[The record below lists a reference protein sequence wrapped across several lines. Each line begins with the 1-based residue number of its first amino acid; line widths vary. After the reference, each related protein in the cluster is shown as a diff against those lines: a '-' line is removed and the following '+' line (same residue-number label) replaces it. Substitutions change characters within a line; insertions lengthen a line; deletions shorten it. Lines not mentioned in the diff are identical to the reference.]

1 MFWQQEYIRESVDMT
16 LNGTHRIDLP
26 EHGWLGALMIKI
38 EGNNMTGH
46 GQDAANW
53 RVLDNITAIEVVLNG
68 ATICKSIAGD
78 AVQACAFYDN
88 GIASPD
94 LWRHYATN
102 SQFGYFLI
110 DFGRALYD
118 PLIGLDLDKFK
129 SVELRI
135 RNDAAA
141 ATEFSALT
149 LSVMA
154 YFLRESPIQSPIGF
168 MRTEAWREWTTV
180 QAATEYLKL
189 PTEYPIRRIIVQGR
203 PALDAGH
210 HTKRNFYHMMEDIEL
225 SLDTGMTRVF
235 KGGVDVLAKSNIYAY
250 QHEIITGGEVYGLDS
265 DAIETGIGSMQKS
278 AHGAT
283 HITLGTDPTVPPG
296 FQATD
301 SSNTQN
307 INTYP
312 TEEPIRTLWSGVAY
326 HNTAVFKFDW
336 DNDPNTWLDP
346 GVRATVELDIATE
359 NNADAAGGTNK
370 VILDRLVRV

>member
-1 MFWQQEYIRESVDMT
+1 MFWQQEYIRENVDMT
-16 LNGTHRIDLP
+16 LNSTYRIDLP
-26 EHGWLGALMIKI
+26 EHGVLGALMIKI
-38 EGNNMTGH
+38 EGTNVTGH

-53 RVLDNITAIEVVLNG
+53 RVLDNITEISVMLNG
-68 ATICKSIAGD
+68 ATIAKSLAGD
-78 AVQACAFYDN
+78 LVQACAFYDN

-102 SQFGYFLI
+102 TQFGFFLI
-110 DFGRALYD
+110 DFGRYLYD
-118 PLIGLDLDKFK
+118 PLLALDLAKFK
-129 SVELRI
+129 NVELRI
-135 RNDAAA
+135 KNDAAV

-149 LSVMA
+149 VSILA
-154 YFLRESPIQSPIGF
+154 FYLREGPGGGPIGF
-168 MRTEAWREWTTV
+168 MRTEAWREYTTV

-189 PTEYPIRRIIVQGR
+189 PTEYPIRRIILQGR
-203 PALDAGH
+203 SANDAGH

-235 KGGVDVLAKSNIYAY
+235 KGGIDVLAKSNIYAY
-250 QHEIITGGEVYGLDS
+250 GKEIIVGGEVYGLDS

-283 HITLGTDPTVPPG
+283 HVTLGTDPTVVAG

-336 DNDPNTWLDP
+336 EEDPNSWLDP
-346 GVRATVELDIATE
+346 KARATVELDITTE